1 MKHLAIGFLILA
13 FCLVVGMPSEAEIDP
28 EKAEAVWLC
37 DDGAGGKVVD
47 SSGHKRNGSIV
58 GKDK

>member
-28 EKAEAVWLC
+28 AKAEQ
-37 DDGAGGKVVD
+37 
-47 SSGHKRNGSIV
+47 SGYLMMVLVER
-58 GKDK
+58 